1 MKIIPGTKVVDKNDN
16 VLGTVDHTM
25 RNTLTGEITKFIV
38 NRKAPERDLFLTLD
52 DIQVIDDDKIVL
64 NSSRV

>member
-1 MKIIPGTKVVDKNDN
+1 MKIIPGTTVVDKEDN

-38 NRKAPERDLFLTLD
+38 NRKAPERDLFFTPD
-52 DIQVIDDDKIVL
+52 DIQKIEDDKIIL
-64 NSSRV
+64 NSSYK